1 MLDFNQKPWLKSYIE
16 FNTQQRKLAMS
27 SFEKDFLKLLNN
39 AVFGKTM
46 ENLRNR
52 VDVQLVQD
60 NRKAEKLLTSTAFHA
75 FNALY
80 KDLATVE
87 RTKTLKFNRPIYCG
101 FSVLELS
108 KLLMYEFR
116 YNYIKHKCGDWA
128 KLLFTDTVSLCNEIE
143 TEDVYVDM
151 SKQMELFG
159 TSEYADNH
167 PLYKETN
174 TKKIGKMKDESNG
187 VPISEFVEVSAKMY
201 SITAV

>member
-1 MLDFNQKPWLKSYIE
+1 MLDRILHDYETI
-16 FNTQQRKLAMS
+16 
-27 SFEKDFLKLLNN
+27 FLYHFIL
-39 AVFGKTM
+39 
-46 ENLRNR
+46 
-52 VDVQLVQD
+52 D
-60 NRKAEKLLTSTAFHA
+60 
-75 FNALY
+75 Y
-80 KDLATVE
+80 
-87 RTKTLKFNRPIYCG
+87 
-101 FSVLELS
+101 
-108 KLLMYEFR
+108 
-116 YNYIKHKCGDWA
+116 W
-128 KLLFTDTVSLCNEIE
+128 LFTDTVSLCNEIE